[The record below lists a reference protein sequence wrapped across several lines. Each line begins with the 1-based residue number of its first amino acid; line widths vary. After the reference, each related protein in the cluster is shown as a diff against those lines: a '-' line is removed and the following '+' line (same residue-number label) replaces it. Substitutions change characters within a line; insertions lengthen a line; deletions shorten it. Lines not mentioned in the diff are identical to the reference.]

1 MKNKILSITYVLT
14 LLFIATYIAYESWGN
29 SIGYSHSINKM
40 TQKLHMA
47 DNLKTSGK
55 KILET
60 ITFSWYDGYS
70 EEVDELK
77 KLKQKSEVYN
87 KNSYRFTKAFIALVL
102 LSLVIYVIARKN
114 TFVIA
119 LIGLS
124 VVALITGWFAPILE
138 ITAYQDIPVLG
149 NTIFQYESKS
159 IISALHNIYQSEKY
173 FIAGIILLFTVITP
187 VIKTL
192 LLLLISFKEKF
203 HFSDKSITFLN
214 HIGKWSMLDVFV
226 VAIVVTYFSM
236 KAKGQTDANLQ
247 IGIYY
252 FSVYV
257 ILSMICTYIVSFKK
271 DADVEKK
278 LSADPVDEKQ

>member
-1 MKNKILSITYVLT
+1 MKNKILSLTYILT
-14 LLFIATYIAYESWGN
+14 LLFIGSYIAYESWGN
-29 SIGYSHSINKM
+29 SIGYQHSNHKM
-40 TQKLHMA
+40 TEKLYMA

-70 EEVDELK
+70 DQVEELK
-77 KLKQKSEVYN
+77 TLKQKSESYD
-87 KNSYRFTKAFIALVL
+87 KNAYRFTKAFIAIVLLCLVL
-102 LSLVIYVIARKN
+102 YFIAKKKP
-114 TFVIA
+114 FVIT

-124 VVALITGWFAPILE
+124 VIALITGWFAPILE

-159 IISALHNIYQSEKY
+159 IVSALANIYQSEKY

-187 VIKTL
+187 IIKTL
-192 LLLLISFKEKF
+192 LLLLISFKDKF
-203 HFSDKSITFLN
+203 HFSDKSLTFLT

-236 KAKGQTDANLQ
+236 SAKGQTDANLQ

-271 DADVEKK
+271 
-278 LSADPVDEKQ
+278 KQ